1 MEESSHK
8 KSCIYPFDAL
18 FGKETSH
25 SQVQS
30 LLFPWINSL
39 NKALVEANQNIH
51 LRPRQWACCTLEKRP
66 NSSSISSESLSDG
79 SSPVLRR
86 FSFRSWRGS
95 SRPPPMGTASFWGK
109 AWSSTG
115 IWYAKTRRANPA
127 VIVLLAFAHISINSR
142 ETVFDQPI
150 NHSLAFA
157 RFREC
162 LFLFLALTNQ
172 STDPYNHRRNP
183 VLPLATLRAH
193 RLPPRTRRVRH
204 LGAVNDDVWMHNI
217 WPGWIYIYI

>member
-1 MEESSHK
+1 MH
-8 KSCIYPFDAL
+8 FFA
-18 FGKETSH
+18 KETSH

-95 SRPPPMGTASFWGK
+95 SRPDHRQWELHHFGEKPD
-109 AWSSTG
+109 
-115 IWYAKTRRANPA
+115 PA
-127 VIVLLAFAHISINSR
+127 LEYGMQKQGGQTQLS
-142 ETVFDQPI
+142 
-150 NHSLAFA
+150 
-157 RFREC
+157 
-162 LFLFLALTNQ
+162 
-172 STDPYNHRRNP
+172 
-183 VLPLATLRAH
+183 
-193 RLPPRTRRVRH
+193 
-204 LGAVNDDVWMHNI
+204 
-217 WPGWIYIYI
+217 